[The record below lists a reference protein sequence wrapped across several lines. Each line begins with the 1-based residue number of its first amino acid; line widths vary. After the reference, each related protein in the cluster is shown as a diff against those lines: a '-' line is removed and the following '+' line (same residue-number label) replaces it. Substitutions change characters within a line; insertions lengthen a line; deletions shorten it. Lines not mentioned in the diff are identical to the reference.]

1 MERKVVKIKDIEFGS
16 GKFEIIAGPCAIES
30 KEQLLKVVKVLKE
43 NNIKIMRASAY
54 KPRTKP
60 SSFQGLEE
68 KGLEI
73 LDEVRKETGIITE
86 TEITSPEQ
94 VDFAKEKVDILRVGA
109 RNMQNYFLLKEVG
122 KCKKAVLLKRGMSAT
137 YKELLMAAEYVMSE
151 GNHNV
156 ILCERGIRTF
166 ENYTRNTL
174 DLVSIPVLNKL
185 SHLPIIIDPSHATG
199 HWDLVGSAAKGA
211 VAMGA
216 DGLIIEVHPEP
227 SKALSDGQQSLKF
240 ETFSKLSSELK
251 QIAEIIGREI

>member
-109 RNMQNYFLLKEVG
+109 RNMQNYELLK
-122 KCKKAVLLKRGMSAT
+122 
-137 YKELLMAAEYVMSE
+137 
-151 GNHNV
+151 
-156 ILCERGIRTF
+156 
-166 ENYTRNTL
+166 
-174 DLVSIPVLNKL
+174 KL
-185 SHLPIIIDPSHATG
+185 S
-199 HWDLVGSAAKGA
+199 
-211 VAMGA
+211 
-216 DGLIIEVHPEP
+216 
-227 SKALSDGQQSLKF
+227 
-240 ETFSKLSSELK
+240 
-251 QIAEIIGREI
+251 